1 MHDMLGKLGQLEK
14 KVREIAQKVEYLRKE
29 NIMLIE
35 ENVRLKGKVEE
46 LKIGEPK
53 NKQNV
58 LPENTPVQAEK
69 LRREID
75 KYIVEID
82 KCIEWINDL

>member
-1 MHDMLGKLGQLEK
+1 MHDMLGRLELLER

-46 LKIGEPK
+46 LKIGELK
-53 NKQNV
+53 KRKNV
-58 LPENTPVQAEK
+58 LPEDTPVQAEK